1 MPDPI
6 SIPHVCSV
14 ARLHGPDADP
24 DAPSLL
30 IELPHG
36 ATESEHYF
44 ELQRQMK
51 GALPENLERFFYVN
65 TDVGSPECAQ
75 AIAEALIARD
85 PTSSVLILRCLVP
98 RTLIDCNRIIDAD
111 PEHYAEGGV
120 TPGIPPYVEHPDD
133 RRFLLARYAA
143 YQAQAAAAYELV
155 CGRGGRAVMLH
166 TYAPKS
172 VGGVVVDR
180 EIVSSLAAAYLPEA
194 YAAWPTRP
202 EADLLT
208 RTLQGRDL
216 SHRPSADGILC
227 ALREAGIAAEE
238 GATYPLHPVTTAYH
252 HAVRYPRQ
260 TVCMEVRR
268 DMLVDFVP
276 FVPLTVDPDRAA
288 VLGAAIAN
296 GLCRRVGL
304 Q

>member
-14 ARLHGPDADP
+14 IRVDGPDAGP
-24 DAPSLL
+24 GAPPLL

-36 ATESEHYF
+36 ATESAHYF
-44 ELQRQMK
+44 ELQQKMK
-51 GALPENLERFFYVN
+51 GTLPENLERFFYVN

-75 AIAEALIARD
+75 ALADALVARD
-85 PTSSVLILRCLVP
+85 PTISVLILRCLVP

-133 RRFLLARYAA
+133 RQLLLARYAA
-143 YQAQAAAAYELV
+143 YQAQAAAAFELV
-155 CGRGGRAVMLH
+155 CGPGGRAVMLH

-172 VGGVVVDR
+172 VGGVVVDHD
-180 EIVSSLAAAYLPEA
+180 IVDSLAAAYQPDA

-208 RTLQGRDL
+208 RTMEGRDL
-216 SHRPSADGILC
+216 SHRPSVDGILV
-227 ALREAGIAAEE
+227 ALREAGVAAGE

-252 HAVRYPRQ
+252 HAIRYPQQ

-268 DMLVDFVP
+268 DLLVDFVP
-276 FVPLTVDPDRAA
+276 FVPLTVKPDRAA
-288 VLGAAIAN
+288 VIGRAIAT
-296 GLCRRVGL
+296 GLGPFVGL